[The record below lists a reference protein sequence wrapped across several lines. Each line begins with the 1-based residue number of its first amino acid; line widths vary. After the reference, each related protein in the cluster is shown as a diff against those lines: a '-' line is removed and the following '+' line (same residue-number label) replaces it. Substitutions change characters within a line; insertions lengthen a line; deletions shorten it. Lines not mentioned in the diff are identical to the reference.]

1 MVAFPGCKINLGLHI
16 LSRRPDGY
24 HELNTG
30 FYPVPWSDLL
40 EFVPSKEF
48 SLTVT
53 GLDIPGL
60 QDDNLVTKAYRL
72 LKRDVDLPPIQGH
85 LHKLVPM
92 GAGLG
97 GGSADAAHAL
107 RLLDNL
113 FELNLAPP
121 ALSAY
126 AQQLGSDCSFFLTD
140 TPAIGRGRGDLLE
153 PLELRLKGHY
163 LVIFAPEIHI
173 ATADAYAGVTPQM
186 PKEKLHVTLKR
197 PVTEWREWLV
207 NDFEPSVF
215 SRFPVLAALK
225 ESCYAKGALY
235 ASLSGSGSSVFGLF
249 DREVPRT
256 ALFPG
261 IAGWSGWL

>member
-16 LSRRPDGY
+16 ISRRPDGY

-40 EFVPSKEF
+40 EFVPSNKF
-48 SLTVT
+48 SLAVT
-53 GLDIPGL
+53 GLEIPGS
-60 QDDNLVTKAYRL
+60 QDDNLVAKAYRL
-72 LKRDVDLPPIQGH
+72 LNKEVGLPPIQGH

-107 RLLDNL
+107 RLLDGL
-113 FELNLAPP
+113 FALNLAPP

-126 AQQLGSDCSFFLTD
+126 ALQLGSDCSFFLTD
-140 TPAIGRGRGDLLE
+140 TPAIGRGRGEVLE
-153 PLELRLKGHY
+153 PLDLRLKGYY
-163 LVIFAPEIHI
+163 LVILTPKIHI
-173 ATADAYAGVTPQM
+173 ATADAYAGIKPQT
-186 PKEKLHVTLKR
+186 PKEELHVTLKR

-215 SRFPVLAALK
+215 SRFPTLATLK
-225 ESCYAKGALY
+225 ETCYAKGALY
-235 ASLSGSGSSVFGLF
+235 ASLSGSGSSVYGLF
-249 DREVPRT
+249 DREVSRT
-256 ALFPG
+256 DLFPG
-261 IAGWSGWL
+261 FAGWSGWL